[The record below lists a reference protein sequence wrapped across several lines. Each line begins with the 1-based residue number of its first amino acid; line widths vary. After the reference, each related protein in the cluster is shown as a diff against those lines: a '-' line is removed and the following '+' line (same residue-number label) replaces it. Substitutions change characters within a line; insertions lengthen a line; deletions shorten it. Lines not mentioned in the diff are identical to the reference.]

1 MPRRWF
7 LTCISKETAPMPTA
21 TEIAARLMRAREA
34 ARISVETAAS
44 AAELPPD
51 LVREV
56 ERGQGLTAGR
66 VAALANVY
74 GYSEEDLLDDAPLET
89 AVSVLLRG
97 DPHADDLALHLGR
110 LTAVCREYT
119 QLEDLLGSPA
129 QGRIVGFPP
138 AGPPAPPP
146 WRHGEELATLTR
158 SKLDLGIAPIRS
170 MSALL
175 EQLGVR
181 LVWTDRLPEEL
192 QGLSLHDPLVG
203 PSIVA
208 NTNGR
213 VHQWWTLRTTIAHE
227 LCHILY
233 DRVPTAPLGIAS
245 RRNQRDDLEQR
256 ANAFSVYFLA
266 PREGVRAL
274 LMSRGCLPF
283 QLHRSDVHAVM
294 MHFGLGKEA
303 ATAHLLHL
311 DWISRPQREGLLGLS
326 YPTEPEDDSESP
338 ESQPDLARYLEL
350 GVPLERISLVR
361 VAERA
366 HERGVITTA
375 RFREALGL
383 SPFADLRSVL
393 AG

>member
-1 MPRRWF
+1 MQ
-7 LTCISKETAPMPTA
+7 TAA
-21 TEIAARLMRAREA
+21 EIAARLRQVREA
-34 ARISVETAAS
+34 ASISVEIAAR
-44 AAELPPD
+44 AAELTPEI
-51 LVREV
+51 VRAV
-56 ERGQGLTAGR
+56 ERGQALTAGR
-66 VAALANVY
+66 IAALANVY
-74 GYSEEDLLDDAPLET
+74 GYSEEDLLDDAPAET
-89 AVSVLLRG
+89 SVSVLLRG
-97 DPHADDLALHLGR
+97 DPHAEDLALHLGR

-119 QLEDLLGSPA
+119 QLEELLGSPA
-129 QGRIVGFPP
+129 QGRIVGFSP
-138 AGPPAPPP
+138 AGPPVPPP
-146 WRHGEELATLTR
+146 WRHGEELATHTR
-158 SKLDLGIAPIRS
+158 KELGLGIAPIRS

-181 LVWTDRLPEEL
+181 LVWTDLLPEEV

-208 NTNGR
+208 NINGR
-213 VHQWWTLRTTIAHE
+213 RHMWWTLRTTIAHE

-245 RRNQRDDLEQR
+245 RHNQRDDLEQR

-266 PREGVRAL
+266 PREGIRAL
-274 LMSRGCLPF
+274 LMSRGSIPF

-294 MHFGLGKEA
+294 MHFGFGKEA

-311 DWISRPQREGLLGLS
+311 DWISRPQRDKLLDRS

-338 ESQPDLARYLEL
+338 HSQPDLATYLGL
-350 GVPLERISLVR
+350 GVPLERVSLVR

-366 HERGVITTA
+366 HERGVITTG

-393 AG
+393 TG

>member
-1 MPRRWF
+1 
-7 LTCISKETAPMPTA
+7 
-21 TEIAARLMRAREA
+21 
-34 ARISVETAAS
+34 VETAAH
-44 AAELPPD
+44 AAELTPD
-51 LVREV
+51 VVRAV
-56 ERGQGLTAGR
+56 EQGQALTAGR
-66 VAALANVY
+66 IAALANVY
-74 GYSEEDLLDDAPLET
+74 GYSEEDLLDDAPMDT
-89 AVSVLLRG
+89 SVSVLLRG
-97 DPHADDLALHLGR
+97 DPHAEDLALHLGR

-119 QLEDLLGSPA
+119 QLEELLGSPA
-129 QGRIVGFPP
+129 QGRIVGFSP
-138 AGPPAPPP
+138 AGPPVPPP
-146 WRHGEELATLTR
+146 WRHGEELAIHTR
-158 SKLDLGIAPIRS
+158 NALGLGIAPIRS

-181 LVWTDRLPEEL
+181 LVWTDLLPEEV

-208 NTNGR
+208 NMNGR
-213 VHQWWTLRTTIAHE
+213 SDMWWTLRTTIAHE

-233 DRVPTAPLGIAS
+233 DRVPTVPLGIAS

-274 LMSRGCLPF
+274 LMSRGCIPF
-283 QLHRSDVHAVM
+283 QLQRSDVHTVM
-294 MHFGLGKEA
+294 THFGFGKEA
-303 ATAHLLHL
+303 ATAHLFHL
-311 DWISRPQREGLLGLS
+311 DWIFRAQREKLLNRS
-326 YPTEPEDDSESP
+326 YPTEPEGDGESP
-338 ESQPDLARYLEL
+338 HSQPDLAMYLDL
-350 GVPLERISLVR
+350 GVPLERVSLVR

-383 SPFADLRSVL
+383 SPFVDLRSVL